1 VLCFASSGLLFASTL
16 PCFALPDLASPS
28 IAIPPHRYSP
38 PCLFYAY
45 PIRSLPFHLTSLL
58 RISWPFHSLALPR
71 LAFPSHGISILR
83 RCVSWLILRI
93 SAQRISI
100 ALLCHSMP

>member
-45 PIRSLPFHLTSLL
+45 PISSLPFLL
-58 RISWPFHSLALPR
+58 MASRFCAPPFLLMAFLFFSVAYHGLSSAFLLSASPLPY
-71 LAFPSHGISILR
+71 
-83 RCVSWLILRI
+83 
-93 SAQRISI
+93 SAT
-100 ALLCHSMP
+100 LCPCL